1 MYELLRSRVIVS
13 IPGAAEQTGLTFPTT
28 RDALLRLESL
38 GIVREVSG
46 RARNRFFAY
55 DRYLDLVDEGVP
67 G

>member
-1 MYELLRSRVIVS
+1 M
-13 IPGAAEQTGLTFPTT
+13 
-28 RDALLRLESL
+28 
-38 GIVREVSG
+38 VREVSG